1 MQLQDY
7 TQENLSIIIPV
18 GSNNTTPFCAE
29 FTPLDDCTIESDEQ
43 LIVTISIIQSTS
55 METFTIS
62 GPLSVNVTIVDNQSK

>member
-18 GSNNTTPFCAE
+18 GSNDTTPFCAE

-43 LIVTISIIQSTS
+43 LIATIQSTS